1 MWALLGVGYFLLAAM
16 TIRLTSNGRDHA
28 TIWVADALVLALLLD
43 LPKRAWKPVLLVGVL
58 ANTLANDVTRGFD
71 IRHAIYGSINIG
83 QVWVAAHFLQR
94 RLGGPS
100 LLSDIKVL
108 GRFVLWAGIIT
119 PVIGGVLGS
128 LASIVIYQQPFVSSF
143 ERWFFSNALG
153 FVVATPFFKSVW
165 DGSYLECFR
174 GKTPLQRLRMMAL
187 LLAYTGLVILV
198 FVQEAMPLLFM
209 PLGAL
214 VLLTFPLGRH
224 GIKVALLIT
233 AIVGALA
240 TLAGHGPL
248 ALMRGDW
255 FEKSV
260 FFQFYL
266 AMTLATCM
274 TVAAIISSRADFLV
288 KLNARE
294 QSIRTIL
301 ASSPDV
307 VLGFDG
313 DGQCIFAGGPTDAL
327 LGEAAD
333 SLTGR
338 SLAEMA
344 RQWPELGA
352 VVRSSA
358 PVMEI
363 QTARGLWVEST
374 RVDLDHDGINTGSVI
389 TFHNVNAR
397 SIREREL
404 HRKAYTDDLT
414 QVLNRAGFH
423 QRVDE
428 ALKEGE
434 TCSLALIDVDYF
446 KSINDRFG
454 HSKGDEV
461 LARIGACLMEET
473 RAEDI
478 VGRIGGDEFAILF
491 RADGATA
498 VKVCNR
504 ILERCAIL
512 TQQGR
517 EGHLQ
522 NVTLSCGVAETVPGQ
537 SKSLLFRTA
546 DEALYDVKAAGRNA
560 VRRAA

>member
-1 MWALLGVGYFLLAAM
+1 MHLCRRADRCPAGRGDGAHVEAA
-16 TIRLTSNGRDHA
+16 RGRRR
-28 TIWVADALVLALLLD
+28 
-43 LPKRAWKPVLLVGVL
+43 RA
-58 ANTLANDVTRGFD
+58 
-71 IRHAIYGSINIG
+71 
-83 QVWVAAHFLQR
+83 
-94 RLGGPS
+94 
-100 LLSDIKVL
+100 L
-108 GRFVLWAGIIT
+108 GRR
-119 PVIGGVLGS
+119 P
-128 LASIVIYQQPFVSSF
+128 
-143 ERWFFSNALG
+143 
-153 FVVATPFFKSVW
+153 
-165 DGSYLECFR
+165 
-174 GKTPLQRLRMMAL
+174 
-187 LLAYTGLVILV
+187 
-198 FVQEAMPLLFM
+198 
-209 PLGAL
+209 GAL
-214 VLLTFPLGRH
+214 D
-224 GIKVALLIT
+224 
-233 AIVGALA
+233 GA
-240 TLAGHGPL
+240 
-248 ALMRGDW
+248 GDR
-255 FEKSV
+255 
-260 FFQFYL
+260 L
-266 AMTLATCM
+266 
-274 TVAAIISSRADFLV
+274 
-288 KLNARE
+288 
-294 QSIRTIL
+294 
-301 ASSPDV
+301 
-307 VLGFDG
+307 
-313 DGQCIFAGGPTDAL
+313 
-327 LGEAAD
+327 
-333 SLTGR
+333 
-338 SLAEMA
+338 
-344 RQWPELGA
+344 
-352 VVRSSA
+352 
-358 PVMEI
+358 
-363 QTARGLWVEST
+363 
-374 RVDLDHDGINTGSVI
+374 VDLDHDGINTGSVI